1 MVRNITVYE
10 KEAQRKTVFENVDVN
25 TLADIKT
32 LLDNKG
38 INYYNMEFLE
48 GVSKVR
54 LMVDDSVLP
63 SNIPYKGSV
72 TNDLVILMTLKNEKI
87 SSGAQTRQDLY
98 DFIKTNH
105 LEDAIKEKFGKNFTN
120 VSTLDLINF
129 AADHACVKEEP
140 EKSLIERAKEV
151 VEDLYNYGHI
161 TEDEYKVLSG
171 ALINENAHLDKQED
185 DSKGFSRD
193 EINEMISSLN
203 F

>member
-105 LEDAIKEKFGKNFTN
+105 LEEAIKEEFGKNFTN

-129 AADHACVKEEP
+129 AADHACVEEKP
-140 EKSLIERAKEV
+140 EKSLTEKAKEII
-151 VEDLYNYGHI
+151 ENLYNYGHI
-161 TEDEYKVLSG
+161 TEEEHKVLCD
-171 ALINENAHLDKQED
+171 ALHSVKEVQED

-193 EINEMISSLN
+193 EINEMIDSFN

>member
-10 KEAQRKTVFENVDVN
+10 KEAQKKTVFENVDVN

-87 SSGAQTRQDLY
+87 SSGAQTRQELY
-98 DFIKTNH
+98 DFIKSNH

-129 AADHACVKEEP
+129 AADHACVEEKP
-140 EKSLIERAKEV
+140 EKSLTEKAKEII
-151 VEDLYNYGHI
+151 EDLYNYGHV
-161 TEDEYKVLSG
+161 TEDEYKVLCD
-171 ALINENAHLDKQED
+171 ALHGVKEVQED

-193 EINEMISSLN
+193 EINEMIDSFN

>member
-63 SNIPYKGSV
+63 NNIPYKGSV

-98 DFIKTNH
+98 NFIKTNH
-105 LEDAIKEKFGKNFTN
+105 LEEAIKEEFGKNFTN

-129 AADHACVKEEP
+129 AADHACVEEKP
-140 EKSLIERAKEV
+140 EKSLTEKAKEII
-151 VEDLYNYGHI
+151 ENLYNYGHV
-161 TEDEYKVLSG
+161 TEDEYKVLCDAILG
-171 ALINENAHLDKQED
+171 AKEAQED
-185 DSKGFSRD
+185 DSKGFSRS
-193 EINEMISSLN
+193 EIEEMIDSLN

>member
-10 KEAQRKTVFENVDVN
+10 KEAQKKTVFENVDVN

-32 LLDNKG
+32 LLDNKH

-98 DFIKTNH
+98 DFIKSNH
-105 LEDAIKEKFGKNFTN
+105 LEEAIKEEFGKNFTN

-140 EKSLIERAKEV
+140 EKSLTEKAKEII
-151 VEDLYNYGHI
+151 EDLYNYGHV
-161 TEDEYKVLSG
+161 TEDEYKVLCD
-171 ALINENAHLDKQED
+171 ALLSVKEVQED
-185 DSKGFSRD
+185 DSKGFSRS
-193 EINEMISSLN
+193 EINEMIDSLN